1 MVGSFSVGEELVR
14 FVVLIEIVNLVRPTV
29 EDFLGFLRR
38 LTIEA
43 QAVLLKGGKG
53 GDELAEL
60 ADCLHI
66 LRAHICDALND
77 FGHREQ
83 IVDHQL
89 ILVLGDRYTLAGSNG
104 RDARKAEEARKQ
116 AEAAEAA
123 RNAEEARRQAEAS
136 RLNAFKVKSETTEE
150 IDPIAEERRRLLKER
165 KRQMRIV
172 ENNKGLFALF
182 GKRARRRKAA
192 QTKIEQINKELARLK
207 RR

>member
-1 MVGSFSVGEELVR
+1 MRQHTMSS
-14 FVVLIEIVNLVRPTV
+14 T
-29 EDFLGFLRR
+29 
-38 LTIEA
+38 
-43 QAVLLKGGKG
+43 
-53 GDELAEL
+53 
-60 ADCLHI
+60 
-66 LRAHICDALND
+66 
-77 FGHREQ
+77 
-83 IVDHQL
+83 
-89 ILVLGDRYTLAGSNG
+89 YTLAGSNG